1 MKALFTL
8 LFASLVSFCAEAQDS
23 WMVVHGG
30 KVRLKG
36 TQEDEKKNVV
46 SIKSADLKK
55 TGHLLVTYIEAE
67 KQKDWKRTIMFVGPN
82 DEELLRVEGPVAKVQ
97 NAKLK
102 ALAAKSK
109 TIKVYTISLP
119 SDPDVAA
126 TVRVRRVHLCTLS
139 VK

>member
-1 MKALFTL
+1 MKTLFL
-8 LFASLVSFCAEAQDS
+8 VLFASIAGFCAEAQDS

-30 KVRLKG
+30 KIRLKSS
-36 TQEDEKKNVV
+36 EENEEKNIVG
-46 SIKSADLKK
+46 IKAADLKK
-55 TGHLLVTYIEAE
+55 TGHLLISYIEAE
-67 KQKDWKRTIMFVGPN
+67 KQKDWKRTIIFVGPG
-82 DEELLRVEGPVAKVQ
+82 EKELLKVEGPVARVQ

-119 SDPDVAA
+119 SDPNVAA

>member
-1 MKALFTL
+1 
-8 LFASLVSFCAEAQDS
+8 
-23 WMVVHGG
+23 MVVHGG
-30 KVRLKG
+30 KIRL
-36 TQEDEKKNVV
+36 QSSEEDEKKNVV

-55 TGHLLVTYIEAE
+55 TGHMTITYVEAE
-67 KQKDWKRTIMFVGPN
+67 KQKDWKRTIMFIGPN
-82 DEELLRVEGPVAKVQ
+82 EKELLRVEGPMAKLQ

-119 SDPDVAA
+119 TDPDVAA

>member
-1 MKALFTL
+1 MKALFAL
-8 LFASLVSFCAEAQDS
+8 LFASIVSFSAEAQDS
-23 WMVVHGG
+23 WVVVHGG
-30 KVRLKG
+30 KVRLKSSE
-36 TQEDEKKNVV
+36 EDEKKNVV
-46 SIKSADLKK
+46 SIKAADLKK
-55 TGHLLVTYIEAE
+55 TGHLLISYIESE

-82 DEELLRVEGPVAKVQ
+82 EQELLRVEGPVSKVQ

-109 TIKVYTISLP
+109 TIKVYTISIP

>member
-30 KVRLKG
+30 KVRLKSSE
-36 TQEDEKKNVV
+36 EDEKKNVV

-55 TGHLLVTYIEAE
+55 TGHLLVSYIESE
-67 KQKDWKRTIMFVGPN
+67 KQKDWKRTILFLGPN
-82 DEELLRVEGPVAKVQ
+82 EQELLRVEGAVSKVQ

>member
-1 MKALFTL
+1 MKALFAL
-8 LFASLVSFCAEAQDS
+8 LFASLIGFGAEAQDS
-23 WMVVHGG
+23 WLVVHGG
-30 KVRLKG
+30 KVRLK
-36 TQEDEKKNVV
+36 TAEEDETKNVV
-46 SIKSADLKK
+46 NIKATDLKK
-55 TGHLLVTYIEAE
+55 TGHLLISYIEAE

-82 DEELLRVEGPVAKVQ
+82 DKELLKIDGPVAKVQ

-119 SDPDVAA
+119 SDPEVAA

>member
-1 MKALFTL
+1 MKTLFLL
-8 LFASLVSFCAEAQDS
+8 LFASIVGFSAQAQDS

-30 KVRLKG
+30 KIRL
-36 TQEDEKKNVV
+36 QSSEEDEKKNVV
-46 SIKSADLKK
+46 SIKAADLKK
-55 TGHLLVTYIEAE
+55 TGHLLISYIEAE

-82 DEELLRVEGPVAKVQ
+82 DKELLKIEGPVARLQ

-119 SDPDVAA
+119 TDPDVAA